1 MSRRLEIE
9 LTSTR
14 EDGTWTWRAAGAK
27 VPKGVVE
34 SSLLPKESKVGDVL
48 KIEADFDIDGITVLS
63 VVPQRDKSQK
73 ATFLQL
79 IDDKPFTAVT
89 EKLAKKSKSDRPQR
103 DKRGPRTDRPA
114 RTDNAERKPRTESTP
129 RER

>member
-1 MSRRLEIE
+1 MSRRLDIE

-14 EDGTWTWRAAGAK
+14 DDGTWTWRAAGAK

-34 SSLLPKESKVGDVL
+34 SSLLPNASKVGDVL

-63 VVPQRDKSQK
+63 VVQQRDKSQK

-89 EKLAKKSKSDRPQR
+89 EKLAKK
-103 DKRGPRTDRPA
+103 
-114 RTDNAERKPRTESTP
+114 
-129 RER
+129 

>member
-73 ATFLQL
+73 GNLSPL
-79 IDDKPFTAVT
+79 IDDKPFTVSQ
-89 EKLAKKSKSDRPQR
+89 KNL
-103 DKRGPRTDRPA
+103 
-114 RTDNAERKPRTESTP
+114 RKIKV
-129 RER
+129 